1 MFIEKKLQL
10 ETNLIDILLIGI
22 IGLIVVVLVIGV
34 VTSKNKNK
42 AKTESVVKTEEN
54 VSFSRD
60 GDIADYSYISNP
72 NFISKQDKYLPY
84 YFYQYVGDYADK
96 TLREENLTGRILT
109 AYYVDKAYER
119 DIIYFTIS
127 GSEKKLAIQF
137 NTTNYAIGGVV
148 Q

>member
-1 MFIEKKLQL
+1 MFIGKKLQL
-10 ETNLIDILLIGI
+10 ETNFIDILLIGI

-60 GDIADYSYISNP
+60 CDIADYSYILNP
-72 NFISKQDKYLPY
+72 NFISKQDKDLPY

>member
-72 NFISKQDKYLPY
+72 NFISTQDKDLPY